1 MRSDAG
7 IVKRTG
13 VWIRMRVFKSSGFP
27 VLLLF
32 LFTGTGLAAQS
43 WEVATRGMKTNL
55 RGVSVAHN
63 PSEKR
68 APSAVVWS
76 SGSHGVIVRSLDE
89 GRSWRRLR
97 VSGGDALDFRGNAKT
112 TPGPAYVISSGEGVK
127 SRIYK

>member
-1 MRSDAG
+1 
-7 IVKRTG
+7 
-13 VWIRMRVFKSSGFP
+13 
-27 VLLLF
+27 
-32 LFTGTGLAAQS
+32 
-43 WEVATRGMKTNL
+43 MKTNL

-97 VSGGDALDFRGNAKT
+97 VSGGDALDFRGIVAFSASL
-112 TPGPAYVISSGEGVK
+112 AYVISSGEGVK
-127 SRIYK
+127 SRIYKTSEIGRASCRERVKRLVGVVALRKKTIRIGGRRETWL